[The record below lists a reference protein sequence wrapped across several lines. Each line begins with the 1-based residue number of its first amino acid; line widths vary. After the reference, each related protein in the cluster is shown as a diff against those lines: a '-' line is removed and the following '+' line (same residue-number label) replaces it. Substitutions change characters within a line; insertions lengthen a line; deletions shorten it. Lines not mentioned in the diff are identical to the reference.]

1 MILLLELPL
10 NILHRLIAANKV
22 RIAIVFVQP
31 GGLLD
36 RNRLGS
42 MISAKLGIIML
53 YKCNEF
59 V

>member
-31 GGLLD
+31 GGLFD
-36 RNRLGS
+36 RDGLES
-42 MISAKLGIIML
+42 MI
-53 YKCNEF
+53 
-59 V
+59 

>member
-10 NILHRLIAANKV
+10 YVLQGLIAANKV

-31 GGLLD
+31 GGLFD

-42 MISAKLGIIML
+42 VISQIRRYALSIQ
-53 YKCNEF
+53 
-59 V
+59 